1 MGQNAAAKKGT
12 EFLLDE
18 AGSGLLSASR
28 ACEEGL
34 EVLAY
39 DLVEKGSFGLVAL
52 IFDGVGPYRDRVL
65 HRKRSKFG
73 ACSLRVAERRNVP
86 NAVRRV
92 VPRIGDFSKTGRGRA
107 EP

>member
-1 MGQNAAAKKGT
+1 MGQDAAAKKGV
-12 EFLLDE
+12 ELLLDE

-52 IFDGVGPYRDRVL
+52 ILDGVGPYRDRVL
-65 HRKRSKFG
+65 HRDRSNFG
-73 ACSLRVAERRNVP
+73 ANGWRVVERRSR
-86 NAVRRV
+86 AHRCGWV
-92 VPRIGDFSKTGRGRA
+92 VPHIAASVEQHGA